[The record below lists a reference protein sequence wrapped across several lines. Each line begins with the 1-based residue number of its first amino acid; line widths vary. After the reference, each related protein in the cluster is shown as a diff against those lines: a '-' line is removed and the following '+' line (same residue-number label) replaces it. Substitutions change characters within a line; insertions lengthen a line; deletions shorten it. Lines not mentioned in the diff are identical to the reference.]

1 MQNVIIEADDVWSY
15 FQQHKKELE
24 KVSHII
30 AKNEEYGVE
39 ITLTCERNLP
49 YFVVE
54 ADGYQYDEECATSKQ
69 DCTITVSELYERY
82 LTDNFL
88 IEAEAVEME
97 SENDDDILPLLDQD
111 DMISERELELDD
123 AIAMLMDTVLDA
135 GDGFPIEMQV
145 DDIDAALD
153 DIKEHILEY
162 IARKYDVNIRRPMVL
177 EDVDSGDDFFTEY
190 PYECMEY
197 EDEDNPIYK
206 K

>member
-1 MQNVIIEADDVWSY
+1 MQNIIIEADDVWSY

-54 ADGYQYDEECATSKQ
+54 ADGYQYEEESATSKQ
-69 DCTITVSELYERY
+69 DCTITVEELYERY

-88 IEAEAVEME
+88 TELERMDIVEE
-97 SENDDDILPLLDQD
+97 DPDIPTLLDQD

-123 AIAMLMDTVLDA
+123 AVSMFMDTVLDYA
-135 GDGFPIEMQV
+135 
-145 DDIDAALD
+145 DIDIENIDDVYD
-153 DIKEHILEY
+153 DIKEHMLEY
-162 IARKYDVNIRRPMVL
+162 ISRKHGVRIRRPMIL
-177 EDVDSGDDFFTEY
+177 EDVDSGEDFYTEY
-190 PYECMEY
+190 PYECMEF
-197 EDEDNPIYK
+197 EDKDNPIYK
-206 K
+206 N